1 MKFLGLVIGLLSV
14 ASTQAGIDFSPTI
27 SERELAG
34 IKFKQLHFKHNGRV
48 VTYEQ
53 PKGWKYSGGG
63 NSLKL
68 SPPEAAQAD
77 AEIDQSSLETPQNLD
92 EETVKKLQA
101 QVLAS
106 VPKDSQNV
114 TLVSEEKNPFRIN
127 QHETYAVTI
136 SYTAFGQEFQRWV
149 LFMNLPDTQV
159 QFRFTARKGDFEK
172 AQKAFRQS
180 LFSWK
185 WI

>member
-1 MKFLGLVIGLLSV
+1 MKSLVLLLSLIGV
-14 ASTQAGIDFSPTI
+14 TSIQAGIDFTPTT

-34 IKFKQLHFKHNGRV
+34 IKFKQLRFNHNGRV

-68 SPPEAAQAD
+68 NPPDPLRAD
-77 AEIDQSSLETPQNLD
+77 AEIDQSRLEVPQNLD
-92 EETVKKLQA
+92 EETIKALRE

-114 TLVSEEKNPFRIN
+114 TVVSEEKNPFRIN
-127 QHETYAVTI
+127 NHETYAVTI
-136 SYTAFGQEFQRWV
+136 SYVAFGQEFQRWV

-159 QFRFTARKGDFEK
+159 RFRFTARKAEFEK
-172 AQKAFRQS
+172 AQKAFRGS

>member
-1 MKFLGLVIGLLSV
+1 MKFLGLVIGLISI
-14 ASTQAGIDFSPTI
+14 ASTQAGIDFTPTI

-34 IKFKQLHFKHNGRV
+34 IKFKQLNFKHNGRV

-68 SPPEAAQAD
+68 NPPDVAQAD
-77 AEIDQSSLETPQNLD
+77 AEIDQVRLEAPQKLD
-92 EETVKKLQA
+92 EETVKALQA

-127 QHETYAVTI
+127 QHETYAITI
-136 SYTAFGQEFQRWV
+136 SYVAFGQEFQRWV
-149 LFMNLPDTQV
+149 LFLNLPDTQV
-159 QFRFTARKGDFEK
+159 RFRFTARKADFDK
-172 AQKAFRQS
+172 GQKAFRAS